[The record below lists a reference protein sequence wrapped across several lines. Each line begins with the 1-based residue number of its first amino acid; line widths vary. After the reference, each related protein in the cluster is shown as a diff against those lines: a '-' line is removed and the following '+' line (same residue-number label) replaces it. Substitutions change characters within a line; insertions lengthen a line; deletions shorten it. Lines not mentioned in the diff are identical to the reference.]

1 MGPNA
6 FVLADAFA
14 IALLASVPTFIVG
27 TDRRATAQLATTFL
41 FAVLAKFSLGAHYAM
56 VPELVVSA
64 ML

>member
-6 FVLADAFA
+6 FVPADAFA
-14 IALLASVPTFIVG
+14 IALLASVPTFIVD